1 MTGGIDPG
9 ELLKLAVD
17 VAERAGEL
25 LVTQR
30 PRTLAV
36 DSKTTPTDVVTDMDR
51 ASERLIVSA
60 LHAARPADGVLG
72 EEGAATEGTSGVR
85 WVIDP
90 IDGTVNYLYDLPA
103 WGVSIAAELA
113 GEAVAGVV
121 HVPGFGETFTA
132 VRGQGARLDGRPIR
146 VNPAPALDRALV
158 ATGFGYAASRRTRQ
172 ADVLRR
178 VLPQV
183 RDVRRV
189 GACSVDLCM
198 LACGRVDAYYERG
211 VQPWDFAAGGLI
223 AREAGALVA
232 GLHGRPP
239 SSEFLLAAPTGL
251 FEPLHDLLAGL
262 DAGRD

>member
-1 MTGGIDPG
+1 MADP
-9 ELLKLAVD
+9 EALLQLAVG
-17 VAERAGEL
+17 AAREAGEL

-60 LHAARPADGVLG
+60 LHAARPDDGMLG
-72 EEGAATEGTSGVR
+72 EEGAAAAGTSGVR

-103 WGVSIAAELA
+103 WAVSIAAEVD
-113 GEAVAGVV
+113 GEGVAGVV
-121 HVPGFGETFTA
+121 HIPVLGETYTA
-132 VRGQGARLDGRPIR
+132 VRGRGAWLDGRPIR
-146 VNPAPALDRALV
+146 ANPPAALDRALV
-158 ATGFGYAASRRTRQ
+158 ATGFGYAATRRARQ
-172 ADVLRR
+172 AEVL
-178 VLPQV
+178 LGLLSHV
-183 RDVRRV
+183 RDIRRI
-189 GACSVDLCM
+189 GSCSVDLCL

-232 GLHGRPP
+232 GLHGQPP
-239 SSEFLLAAPTGL
+239 SSEFLLAAPPGL

-262 DAGRD
+262 DPERD